1 LPVRYRDFIYKQL
14 REHYEKQAKN
24 QENQQKS
31 LKSKTA
37 KTAKPNI
44 NPTYTAKAPR
54 K

>member
-1 LPVRYRDFIYKQL
+1 L
-14 REHYEKQAKN
+14 REHYEKQAKEA
-24 QENQQKS
+24 ENQQKAM
-31 LKSKTA
+31 KSKTA